1 MELNHWGPLV
11 SPLVTTKKSH
21 VERPKRILSCVTV
34 HKTGLENVQETALKE
49 VLPCFTMVYHGK
61 TWFALSSKIWPV
73 LIQST
78 TDLFPSFQV

>member
-21 VERPKRILSCVTV
+21 VERPKRILPCVTV
-34 HKTGLENVQETALKE
+34 HKTGLENVQETALKQ
-49 VLPCFTMVYHGK
+49 VLPWFYHGLP
-61 TWFALSSKIWPV
+61 WFAVQKYGQYMPV

-78 TDLFPSFQV
+78 TDLFLSFQV

>member
-49 VLPCFTMVYHGK
+49 VLPWFTMVCLK
-61 TWFALSSKIWPV
+61 FKNMASIDPV
-73 LIQST
+73 YN
-78 TDLFPSFQV
+78 

>member
-49 VLPCFTMVYHGK
+49 GFTMFYHGLP
-61 TWFALSSKIWPV
+61 WFALSSKISPV